1 MALSGDLAT
10 MGLED
15 IFQWLAVG
23 KKIGVLELRGPLHTK
38 RVAFHEGRIT
48 SVWSSDPRE
57 YLGQYLLAFNR
68 ITEEQLREAL
78 ATQEDEQQLL
88 GRILINRQ
96 LITEAEV
103 RRIVQLKV
111 EESIYD
117 TFLWPVGSFE
127 YHDGAASHQK
137 SMLLSLDVTGI
148 VLEGARRMDDWK
160 RIRRVIQG
168 GDAVLAPVP
177 EAIAERLPLASE
189 DADILARL
197 DGQVRVDQLVLDIR
211 MPEFKV
217 NKLLFDLW
225 EEAMEATPGSEYIHI
240 GTDETYELGL
250 GVECGCKARAAEVG
264 RRGLML
270 DFVGRSAR
278 HMMGKGRK
286 VMSWG
291 GEYRPDQKIQPPKGL
306 IVAEF
311 SEKPDIARLSRDA
324 GYPAWVYDPN
334 PGIEHLFL
342 PYMYRLR
349 GVKETSTS
357 LAASHRTLAT
367 AAKSG
372 LFDGMICTSW
382 DDSGLHNQVWMMRF
396 VHAAEYSWSGG
407 APTPDEFI
415 DTYFANY
422 YGAKATNV
430 KELWTLLNKGAYYY
444 MDTFERK
451 VWHWG
456 EIGKTHLPD
465 LPRGDAVEYS
475 PYWNSRYKEMIERSR
490 AQLAAMARV
499 TEICRANSAAGVR
512 HRYDFEIF
520 DSIASLITH
529 TAKTY
534 VALSALENAITEAH
548 RQHFVSNAASYAALP
563 ERRSKRWSTMRP
575 APSTTRASWATSS
588 STG

>member
-160 RIRRVIQG
+160 RIRRVIRG

-217 NKLLFDLW
+217 NKLLFDL
-225 EEAMEATPGSEYIHI
+225 
-240 GTDETYELGL
+240 YE
-250 GVECGCKARAAEVG
+250 
-264 RRGLML
+264 
-270 DFVGRSAR
+270 
-278 HMMGKGRK
+278 
-286 VMSWG
+286 
-291 GEYRPDQKIQPPKGL
+291 KGL
-306 IVAEF
+306 V
-311 SEKPDIARLSRDA
+311 RL
-324 GYPAWVYDPN
+324 VN
-334 PGIEHLFL
+334 
-342 PYMYRLR
+342 
-349 GVKETSTS
+349 
-357 LAASHRTLAT
+357 
-367 AAKSG
+367 
-372 LFDGMICTSW
+372 
-382 DDSGLHNQVWMMRF
+382 
-396 VHAAEYSWSGG
+396 SGG
-407 APTPDEFI
+407 ALGDNPSLQLQRARALVEKQKLQEAQEELRRILKDQPRHVDAGKMMAVVQDLLSDRKLDQELVPELAVSLDELM
-415 DTYFANY
+415 T
-422 YGAKATNV
+422 TNLGPNEAFLASRV
-430 KELWTLLNKGAYYY
+430 NGLWSIRDILTIAPFEQDECLTIFSRLIKRGILKTSKLTKG
-444 MDTFERK
+444 
-451 VWHWG
+451 
-456 EIGKTHLPD
+456 
-465 LPRGDAVEYS
+465 GDQ
-475 PYWNSRYKEMIERSR
+475 P
-490 AQLAAMARV
+490 
-499 TEICRANSAAGVR
+499 
-512 HRYDFEIF
+512 
-520 DSIASLITH
+520 
-529 TAKTY
+529 
-534 VALSALENAITEAH
+534 
-548 RQHFVSNAASYAALP
+548 AAL
-563 ERRSKRWSTMRP
+563 R
-575 APSTTRASWATSS
+575 
-588 STG
+588 